1 MVGSKAYG
9 GVVHENESLI
19 SEPKRGKGMPLNTFK
34 WRKDT
39 AQGRIVEF

>member
-9 GVVHENESLI
+9 GVVDEIESLI
-19 SEPKRGKGMPLNTFK
+19 SEQKRGKGMPLNTFK

-39 AQGRIVEF
+39 AQERIVDF